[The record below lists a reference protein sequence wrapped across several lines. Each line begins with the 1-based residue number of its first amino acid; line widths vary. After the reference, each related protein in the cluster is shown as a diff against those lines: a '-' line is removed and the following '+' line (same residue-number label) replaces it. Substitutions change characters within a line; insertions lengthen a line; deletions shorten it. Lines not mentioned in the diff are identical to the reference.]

1 MPNNR
6 SKLYKKLRADIGHTP
21 ICEITHIDIP
31 NGNHVFAKEEHLNK
45 PTGSHYDRVYV
56 ELLEDLEKDGAISP
70 KDVELVETTSGNA
83 GMAFAA
89 VAKKL
94 GYKATVIIPEGVSK
108 TRIDAIRGLGA
119 EIVQTPKE
127 LFVKGAVDEL
137 RRLLTLESKR
147 RKKSGKRP
155 FFCPNH
161 SRNAITLDA
170 LAHIGEEVLD
180 EAPAEIDIFVGAV
193 GNGASVLGPGRVLKE
208 LGAEVIAWDPVQAPT
223 AFEMR
228 RPGEYKT
235 MFDIEPGGLG
245 LHGIYGTGVMG
256 VKFPFLEEA
265 VLGGDVQPSIVKDVM
280 LVADDDAIAA
290 FSKLHDR
297 RAISSRAMDAA
308 RALPDLAAA
317 QRLLADVENKD
328 VGRSSAGSLAVAL
341 ELCKRLKYKNILIIF
356 YDNAT
361 YYVDPE

>member
-6 SKLYKKLRADIGHTP
+6 SKIYSKFKAEVGHTP
-21 ICEITHIDIP
+21 VCEITHIEVP
-31 NGNHVFAKEEHLNK
+31 NGNKLFAKEEHLNK

-56 ELLEDLEKDGAISP
+56 ELLEDFEKSGAISP

-89 VAKKL
+89 VARDL
-94 GYKATVIIPEGVSK
+94 GYEATVIIPEGVSK
-108 TRIDAIRGLGA
+108 TRLDAIEDQGA
-119 EIVQTPKE
+119 AVIQTPKE

-147 RKKSGKRP
+147 RKAAGEKP

-161 SRNAITLDA
+161 SRNVLTVDA

-180 EAPAEIDIFVGAV
+180 EAPAEIDVFVAAV
-193 GNGASVLGPGRVLKE
+193 GNGASLLGPGRVLKE
-208 LGAEVIAWDPVQAPT
+208 YGAEVIAWDPVQAPT

-228 RPGEYKT
+228 RPGEYKSI
-235 MFDIEPGGLG
+235 FEIDPGELG
-245 LHGIYGTGVMG
+245 LHAIYGTGVMG

-265 VLGGDVQPSIVKDVM
+265 ILGEDVRPSIVSDVM
-280 LVADDDAIAA
+280 LVADEKAMEA
-290 FSKLHDR
+290 FSALYDR
-297 RAISSRAMDAA
+297 NVISSKALDTALS
-308 RALPDLAAA
+308 LPDLAAA
-317 QRLLADVENKD
+317 QRLLAGVEKKS

-341 ELCKRLKYKNILIIF
+341 KLCETMENKNILLIL
-356 YDNAT
+356 YDRAT
-361 YYVDPE
+361 YYADAD

>member
-6 SKLYKKLRADIGHTP
+6 SKRFKKLKEDVGRTP
-21 ICEITHIDIP
+21 VYEITHIDIP
-31 NGNHVFAKEEHLNK
+31 NGNKLFAKEEHLNK

-56 ELLEDLEKDGAISP
+56 ELLEDFEKSGTINP

-89 VAKKL
+89 VAKEL
-94 GYKATVIIPEGVSK
+94 GYEATVIIPEGVSK
-108 TRIDAIRGLGA
+108 TRLDAIEGLGA
-119 EIVQTPKE
+119 KVIQTPKD

-137 RRLLTLESKR
+137 RRQLTLESKR
-147 RKKSGKRP
+147 RKAAGEKP

-161 SRNAITLDA
+161 SRNVLTVDA

-180 EAPAEIDIFVGAV
+180 EAPAEIDVFVAAV

-208 LGAEVIAWDPVQAPT
+208 YGAEVIAWDPVQAPT
-223 AFEMR
+223 AYEMR
-228 RPGEYKT
+228 HPGAYKE
-235 MFDIEPGGLG
+235 MFEIDPGQLG

-265 VLGGDVQPSIVKDVM
+265 VIGGDVQSAIVKDVM
-280 LVADDDAIAA
+280 LVADEKAMEA
-290 FSKLHDR
+290 FSALYDR
-297 RAISSRAMDAA
+297 DVISSRALDAA
-308 RALPDLAAA
+308 LSLPDLAAA
-317 QRLLADVENKD
+317 HRLLAGVEKLS

-341 ELCKRLKYKNILIIF
+341 KLCEKVKNKNILIIL
-356 YDNAT
+356 YDRAT
-361 YYVDPE
+361 YYADSD